1 MNETKLLQDIAKLN
15 ASLYGK
21 DFLLTWDKTIPE
33 LKLILQTAAL
43 MKQLYENNVSLRI
56 FDSGLA
62 ISNFRDNSTRT
73 RFSFA
78 SASNLLGLAV
88 QDLDEEK
95 SQIAHGETVRETAN
109 MISFLSQVI
118 GIRDDIYIGKGHTYM
133 KEVAEALDEGYAKG
147 VLPQRPGVI
156 NLQCDIDHPTQ
167 CMADLAWLQEYFG
180 SLENLRGKK
189 IAMTWA
195 YSPSYGKPLSVPQG
209 VIGLMTRF
217 GMNVSLAHPKGYDLM
232 PEVVELARKQA
243 KESGGSFTQVDT
255 MEAAFA
261 DADIVY
267 PKSWASFDVMKKRT
281 VLLEKNDQA
290 GLKALEKSCLKENA
304 SHMDWE
310 CDEAKMKLTRGGEAL
325 YMHCLPADITDVSCK
340 AGEVSANVFEKYRI
354 PTYKEAGYK
363 PFIIAAMIL
372 TNRMEDVVGTL
383 NELMNYPMERV
394 LDVSG
399 LPPIKKAT
407 KAKKAVKKVAGKAK
421 ATTKKVV
428 KAAKKTAK
436 KAVKKAKR

>member
-281 VLLEKNDQA
+281 VLLEKNDQT

-310 CDEAKMKLTRGGEAL
+310 CDEAKMKLTKGGEAL

-363 PFIIAAMIL
+363 PFVIAAMIL